1 MTFNSTT
8 MTKQIFSLMIAAT
21 LVVSCGQKDNNQTVD
36 QLIAAKN
43 NKELQARKATI
54 QADLAKIEAALATLN
69 VRKEEALVSVAT
81 LKDTVFNH
89 YLDIQGSVET
99 KENIL
104 IQPEMPGTLVAL
116 NVKAG
121 QRVSKGQLLARVDDG
136 GSSQQVASLET
147 QYQLA
152 KTTFERQKNLWSQ
165 KIGSEIQYL
174 QAQTQ
179 MLSLQRSVAQAKAML
194 SKTEIRAPFSGTIDE
209 VFVERGQVVSAGPQ
223 GLMRIVN
230 LNNMYVSTSIP
241 ESYIGKLK
249 VGTQVDVF
257 LTSLNKNYKGKVRQ
271 IGNFINPNNRSFG
284 IEVSIPNPENLLR
297 PNQVAKLKVIDYT
310 VKNAIVVPSNVIQED
325 GKGNQFVF
333 VATNSDGKTATAK
346 KAMVT
351 IGKSSDNVTEIL
363 SGLSANDII
372 VIEGVNTI
380 SEEMK
385 LNFYYFNS
393 RKNKLCHIKIKNSA
407 FQVGQLT
414 IVSRCIS

>member
-1 MTFNSTT
+1 MTLNRTP
-8 MTKQIFSLMIAAT
+8 MTKQIFSLLIAAT

-43 NKELQARKATI
+43 NKELQARKALI

-81 LKDTVFNH
+81 LKDTMFNH

-310 VKNAIVVPSNVIQED
+310 AKNAIVVPTNVIQED
-325 GKGNQFVF
+325 GQGNKFVF
-333 VATNSDGKTATAK
+333 VAINSNGKTATAK
-346 KAMVT
+346 KIIVT
-351 IGKSSDNVTEIL
+351 TGKSSDNVTEIL
-363 SGLSANDII
+363 TGLSANDII
-372 VIEGVNTI
+372 VTEGVNTI
-380 SEEMK
+380 SEGMK
-385 LNFYYFNS
+385 LNF
-393 RKNKLCHIKIKNSA
+393 
-407 FQVGQLT
+407 
-414 IVSRCIS
+414 

>member
-1 MTFNSTT
+1 MVNKITLLVAITFFV
-8 MTKQIFSLMIAAT
+8 M
-21 LVVSCGQKDNNQTVD
+21 SCGNKDNNLTID

-43 NKELQARKATI
+43 SKELQAKKSQI

-69 VRKEEALVSVAT
+69 VKKEEALVSVMT
-81 LKDTVFNH
+81 LKDTLFNH
-89 YLDIQGSVET
+89 YLDIQGSVNT
-99 KENIL
+99 KENML
-104 IQPEMPGTLVAL
+104 IQPEIPGTLIAL

-121 QRVSKGQLLARVDDG
+121 QRVSKGQVLGRVDDG

-152 KTTFERQKNLWSQ
+152 KTTFERQKNLWNQ

-194 SKTEIRAPFSGTIDE
+194 AKTVIRAPFSGTIDE
-209 VFVERGQVVSAGPQ
+209 VFVERGQVVAAGPQ

-230 LNNMYVSTSIP
+230 LNNMYVSTSVP

-249 VGTQVDVF
+249 VGTEVDVF

-271 IGNFINPNNRSFG
+271 VANFINPNNRSFG

-310 VKNAIVVPSNVIQED
+310 AKNAIVVPTNVIQED
-325 GKGNQFVF
+325 GKGNKYVY
-333 VATNSDGKTATAK
+333 VATEVNGNTATAK
-346 KAMVT
+346 QVIVT
-351 IGKSSDNVTEIL
+351 LGKSSDNVTEIV
-363 SGLSANDII
+363 SGLSADDII
-372 VIEGVNTI
+372 VTEGVNTI
-380 SEEMK
+380 SEGMK
-385 LNFYYFNS
+385 LNF
-393 RKNKLCHIKIKNSA
+393 
-407 FQVGQLT
+407 
-414 IVSRCIS
+414 

>member
-1 MTFNSTT
+1 
-8 MTKQIFSLMIAAT
+8 MTKKIFSLLIASAIFA
-21 LVVSCGQKDNNQTVD
+21 SCGNKDNAQTVD

-89 YLDIQGSVET
+89 YLDIQGSVNT

-104 IQPEMPGTLVAL
+104 IQPEMPGTLIAL

-152 KTTFERQKNLWSQ
+152 KTTFERQKNLWNQ

-209 VFVERGQVVSAGPQ
+209 VFVEKGQVVAAGPQ

-230 LNNMYVSTSIP
+230 LNNMYVSTSVP

-333 VATNSDGKTATAK
+333 VATNSNGKTAMAK

-351 IGKSSDNVTEIL
+351 TGKSSDNVTEIL

-380 SEEMK
+380 SEGMK
-385 LNFYYFNS
+385 LNF
-393 RKNKLCHIKIKNSA
+393 
-407 FQVGQLT
+407 
-414 IVSRCIS
+414 

>member
-1 MTFNSTT
+1 MKSNIAQMTN
-8 MTKQIFSLMIAAT
+8 KIFTLLTAT
-21 LVVSCGQKDNNQTVD
+21 ALLVSCGDKENNQSVD

-43 NKELQARKATI
+43 NKELQIRKALI
-54 QADLAKIEAALATLN
+54 QADLAKIEASLATLN
-69 VRKEEALVSVAT
+69 VKKEEALVSVAK
-81 LKDTVFNH
+81 LKDTIFSH
-89 YLDIQGSVET
+89 YLDIQGSVNT

-209 VFVERGQVVSAGPQ
+209 VFVERGQVVSAGVQ

-230 LNNMYVSTSIP
+230 LNNMYVSTSVP

-249 VGTQVDVF
+249 VGTEVAVF
-257 LTSLNKNYKGKVRQ
+257 LTSLNKKYTGKVRQ
-271 IGNFINPNNRSFG
+271 IGNFINPNNRSFR
-284 IEVSIPNPENLLR
+284 IEVSVPNPENLLR

-325 GKGNQFVF
+325 AKGDKFVF
-333 VATNSDGKTATAK
+333 LASNSNGKTATAK

-351 IGKSSDNVTEIL
+351 AGKSSDNVTEIL

-372 VIEGVNTI
+372 VIEGINTI
-380 SEEMK
+380 SDGMK
-385 LNFYYFNS
+385 LNF
-393 RKNKLCHIKIKNSA
+393 
-407 FQVGQLT
+407 
-414 IVSRCIS
+414 

>member
-1 MTFNSTT
+1 MTLNRTP
-8 MTKQIFSLMIAAT
+8 MTKQIFSLLIAAT

-89 YLDIQGSVET
+89 YLDIQGSVNT

-104 IQPEMPGTLVAL
+104 IQPEMPGTLVSL

-257 LTSLNKNYKGKVRQ
+257 LTSLNRNYKGKVRQ

-380 SEEMK
+380 SEGMK
-385 LNFYYFNS
+385 LNF
-393 RKNKLCHIKIKNSA
+393 
-407 FQVGQLT
+407 
-414 IVSRCIS
+414 